1 MNSNYDI
8 NGDINGDSNVGAA
21 TLDPPRP
28 AEKIDPSETAS
39 PVSPT
44 IRVAL
49 PAYNEGEALTPL
61 LVALHQTLSTAGLRH
76 EIVVVDD
83 GSRDNTAEIATQA
96 SYSMP
101 VRLVKHAQNQGLAGA
116 LRTGLVDA
124 VDNANPGDIVIT
136 MDSDNTHP
144 AGLIPRMLSL
154 IGEGHDVVIASR
166 FQPGARVIGVPF
178 DRVLLSIA
186 ARWVFKLLLPIP
198 GVRDYTCG
206 FRAYRVEPLAA
217 AIEHFGDRFV
227 SETGFSCMVDVLL
240 KLRRL
245 RVNGSPIVMGEAP
258 MILRYDLKGGAS
270 KMRVLKTIGQTLS
283 LVFRRRLKGA

>member
-1 MNSNYDI
+1 MNTVYEKKPT
-8 NGDINGDSNVGAA
+8 A
-21 TLDPPRP
+21 TFSPPRL
-28 AEKIDPSETAS
+28 ADKIDPSELG
-39 PVSPT
+39 PVAGPT

-61 LVALHQTLSTAGLRH
+61 LVSLHETLAAAGLRH

-83 GSRDNTAEIATQA
+83 GSSDNTADVATQA
-96 SYSMP
+96 SYAMP

-116 LRTGLVDA
+116 LRTGLLDA
-124 VDNANPGDIVIT
+124 VEQSDAGDIVVT

-154 IGEGHDVVIASR
+154 VHEGHDVVIASR

-258 MILRYDLKGGAS
+258 MILRYDQKGGAS
-270 KMRVLKTIGQTLS
+270 KMRVLRTIGQTLS

>member
-1 MNSNYDI
+1 MTAFES
-8 NGDINGDSNVGAA
+8 GGAA
-21 TLDPPRP
+21 TLDPPLATSAR
-28 AEKIDPSETAS
+28 ELREVGTQDGSCL
-39 PVSPT
+39 PT

-49 PAYNEGEALTPL
+49 PAYNEAEAIEPL
-61 LVALHQTLSTAGLRH
+61 LVSLHQTLSAAGLPH

-83 GSRDNTAEIATQA
+83 GSSDDTAEIASRA
-96 SYSMP
+96 SFSMP
-101 VRLVKHAQNQGLAGA
+101 VRLVRHEQNQGLAGA
-116 LRTGLVDA
+116 LRTGLLDA
-124 VDNANPGDIVIT
+124 VENSDPGDIVLT

-144 AGLIPRMLSL
+144 AGLIPRMLQL
-154 IGEGHDVVIASR
+154 VHEGHDVVIASR

-217 AIEHFGDRFV
+217 AVEHFGDRFV
-227 SETGFSCMVDVLL
+227 SEQGFSCMVDVLL

-245 RVNGSPIVMGEAP
+245 RVNGAPIVMGEAP
-258 MILRYDLKGGAS
+258 MVLRYDLKGGAS
-270 KMRVLKTIGQTLS
+270 KMRVWRTVRQTLS
-283 LVFRRRLKGA
+283 LVARRRIVGA

>member
-1 MNSNYDI
+1 MTTPAI
-8 NGDINGDSNVGAA
+8 PRAEGGLA
-21 TLDPPRP
+21 TLDPPVSPLP
-28 AEKIDPSETAS
+28 ASDGLGSATADQ
-39 PVSPT
+39 PT

-49 PAYNEGEALTPL
+49 PAYNEAEALEPL
-61 LVALHQTLSTAGLRH
+61 LLSLHETLAATGLPH

-83 GSRDNTAEIATQA
+83 GSSDDTAAIASRA
-96 SYSMP
+96 SFSMP
-101 VRLVKHAQNQGLAGA
+101 VRLVQHEQNQGLAGA

-124 VDNANPGDIVIT
+124 VKHAQPGDIVLT

-154 IGEGHDVVIASR
+154 IHEGHDVVIGSR
-166 FQPGARVIGVPF
+166 FQPGSRTIGVPW

-186 ARWVFKLLLPIP
+186 ARLVFKLVLPIP

-206 FRAYRVEPLAA
+206 FRAYRVEPLKA
-217 AIEHFGDRFV
+217 AIDHFGDRFV

-245 RVNGSPIVMGEAP
+245 RVNGGPVVMGEAP
-258 MILRYDLKGGAS
+258 MVLRYDQKGGVS
-270 KMRVLKTIGQTLS
+270 KMRVWRTVRQTLS
-283 LVFRRRLKGA
+283 LVARRRIKGA